1 MSNRVQAIE
10 TRLRQTLNPETMEV
24 HDESAAH
31 AGHAGAASGGGHF
44 AVTIVAAAFS
54 GQNAVARHRMIYEA
68 LADMRQEIHA
78 LSIRALAPDEL

>member
-1 MSNRVQAIE
+1 MSDRVHAIE
-10 TRLRQTLNPETMEV
+10 TRLRQTLRPEAMEV

-54 GQNAVARHRMIYEA
+54 GQDAVARHRMIYEA